1 MEPTQMPESTPQ
13 VTAAPVE
20 APAKPKSSAGILI
33 ALIIVVLAL
42 AAAAFFFLKERV
54 AENMTGAES
63 DISSLQEQS
72 PSTDPAAIEAD
83 LAAET
88 PDTFNQ
94 ELDTAFEELDA
105 SFEAQ

>member
-1 MEPTQMPESTPQ
+1 MPESTPAMPP
-13 VTAAPVE
+13 VAAE
-20 APAKPKSSAGILI
+20 ASVKHKSSAGILI
-33 ALIIVVLAL
+33 ALIVVVLAL

-54 AENMTGAES
+54 AENMTETLS

-72 PSTDPAAIEAD
+72 ASTDPAAIEAD

-94 ELDTAFEELDA
+94 DLDSAFDELDA